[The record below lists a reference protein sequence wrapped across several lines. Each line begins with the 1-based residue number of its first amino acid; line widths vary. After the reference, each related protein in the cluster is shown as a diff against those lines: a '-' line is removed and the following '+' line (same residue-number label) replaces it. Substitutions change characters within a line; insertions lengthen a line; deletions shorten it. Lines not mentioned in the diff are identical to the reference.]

1 VRHGD
6 GTYWDGNVRCTHPVL
21 FADKEASEVI
31 PDTGTAGLS
40 SRWEVKDIPLDP
52 NVQLQFDK
60 NGYVLLWA
68 SVLQDYVAYYNTEDD
83 LKKVPEGFI
92 PYHYDELVQIS
103 TSDLTDQELQTIHM
117 AKRVASGRITSI
129 KPKDKQGTLDFVA
142 DVAAKPPVS
151 KGRNHC
157 SIQLPI
163 RQEFLDNAFDR
174 YNKMPFLKNSIRKNG
189 GIYDSFVME
198 EAIAYLWKG
207 RLAPEAGKEKF
218 HSDMKLQDKNGKWLK
233 VEIKTTTRT
242 VAPKNDFQVHIAK
255 TSDWQN
261 TDLYVFC
268 STKYDK
274 GKSGF
279 EVEQRHREKLLKEIW
294 VVGQISREDFFNHPE
309 TTFRSEGSKEPDT
322 GWVIQADEWALPIR
336 YLAPLSEIGECS

>member
-1 VRHGD
+1 MRHDD
-6 GTYWDGNVRCTHPVL
+6 GTYWDGDVRCTHPVL

-31 PDTGTAGLS
+31 PDTGTTKLS

-142 DVAAKPPVS
+142 GVAAKPPVS
-151 KGRNHC
+151 KGRRPRYEQPADVGN
-157 SIQLPI
+157 
-163 RQEFLDNAFDR
+163 EKVALD
-174 YNKMPFLKNSIRKNG
+174 L
-189 GIYDSFVME
+189 FVKS
-198 EAIAYLWKG
+198 LND
-207 RLAPEAGKEKF
+207 EAGKDIYSWKPDEVRDRFDAALYLNGEKRYSIEVKTRKPEDK
-218 HSDMKLQDKNGKWLK
+218 HYAVEDGYMVSKRKWMKL
-233 VEIKTTTRT
+233 R
-242 VAPKNDFQVHIAK
+242 
-255 TSDWQN
+255 TSDARFLVYYRGKEVYF
-261 TDLYVFC
+261 TYPSETSGVTFDMGERAEMRD
-268 STKYDK
+268 SYD
-274 GKSGF
+274 
-279 EVEQRHREKLLKEIW
+279 RELMAYIPW
-294 VVGQISREDFFNHPE
+294 DN
-309 TTFRSEGSKEPDT
+309 FR
-322 GWVIQADEWALPIR
+322 L
-336 YLAPLSEIGECS
+336 IGECS